1 MIIREQTADRKNLH
15 DKQIKKINEIGEDA
29 KPKCTPHTNNT
40 SALVLL
46 YALT

>member
-15 DKQIKKINEIGEDA
+15 DKQIKEINEIGEDA